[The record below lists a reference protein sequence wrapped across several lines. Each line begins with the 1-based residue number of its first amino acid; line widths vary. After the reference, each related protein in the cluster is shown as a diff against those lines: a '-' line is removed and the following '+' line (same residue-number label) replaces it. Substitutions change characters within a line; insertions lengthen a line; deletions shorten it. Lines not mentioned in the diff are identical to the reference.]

1 MSIFRR
7 FLIAIL
13 VMCFLTGVGLVLW
26 PTIHNI
32 IFDISMKQT
41 VEAFQSQTATPHPT
55 QPSIIE
61 NMPVDEIPIETL
73 PDTYTDLWI
82 AMKAYNNTLYESGQ
96 ENLKSLSAVEQSC
109 FKLVDYG
116 AESEVFGVISV
127 PRLNLE
133 MPIYLGASEKN
144 MSLGAAQMGQTS
156 IPIGGKN
163 TNCVIAGHRG
173 WGGADYFRYITEL
186 EPGDEIQITNLW
198 ETLTYQVSQV
208 KIINP
213 NDVDAIKIQPGRDL
227 ITLFTCH
234 PYASGGRQRYLVFC
248 ERTTI

>member
-1 MSIFRR
+1 MSIFKR
-7 FLIAIL
+7 FLIVIL

-41 VEAFQSQTATPHPT
+41 VEFFQSQTAVTRPIEQGT
-55 QPSIIE
+55 SDTVPSE
-61 NMPVDEIPIETL
+61 TIPEETL

-82 AMKAYNNTLYESGQ
+82 AMKAYNNVLYESGQ

-116 AESEVFGVISV
+116 AESEVFGVISI

-186 EPGDEIQITNLW
+186 EPGDKIQITNLW
-198 ETLTYQVSQV
+198 ETLSYQVSEV

-213 NDVDAIKIQPGRDL
+213 NDVDAIKIQHGRDL

-234 PYASGGRQRYLVFC
+234 PYASGGRQRYLVLC
-248 ERTTI
+248 ERS